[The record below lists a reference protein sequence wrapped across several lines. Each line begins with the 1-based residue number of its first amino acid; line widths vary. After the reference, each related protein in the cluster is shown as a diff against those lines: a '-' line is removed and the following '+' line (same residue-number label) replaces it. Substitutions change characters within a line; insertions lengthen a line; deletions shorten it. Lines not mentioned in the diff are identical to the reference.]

1 MCSLLCIV
9 LGFGLNKQ
17 QITVQF
23 RGIINSKEGVGMQ
36 LAWNVSPAS
45 DILAVLIFPFNI
57 PPFLGEFFSTV
68 TSHTILALL
77 FVNNFRQA

>member
-36 LAWNVSPAS
+36 LAWNVSILPATFEQ
-45 DILAVLIFPFNI
+45 VCFPI
-57 PPFLGEFFSTV
+57 
-68 TSHTILALL
+68 
-77 FVNNFRQA
+77 